1 MCHFLNYSN
10 IIALRKHRATFYE
23 VYKKKTTEGIKSL
36 HYVVGLFTSVLWL
49 YYALINGDAMYLTTI
64 RSVGIVIQ
72 TFNCVFSPFMPQR
85 EPWYMK
91 SLKQIMM
98 FIVIG
103 FGLIVILS
111 QLLKKGTQ
119 RDVIVGWVVLVLTSL
134 CVFVTPSSVL
144 TQVIKTK
151 SVKYMMPILLVLSV
165 TLSGFVWFFYGLL
178 LGDLNIMVPNALGF
192 TLGVIQIIYYVVYR
206 NVKADINDNTTENDE
221 QLSENDEPGAPKAK
235 DQNASIV

>member
-23 VYKKKTTEGIKSL
+23 VYKKKTTQGIKSL
-36 HYVVGLFTSVLWL
+36 HYVLGLFTSVLWL
-49 YYALINGDAMYLTTI
+49 YYALIKGDAMYLTTI
-64 RSVGIVIQ
+64 SSVGIAIQ
-72 TFNCVFSPFMPQR
+72 TFYLCVFAFYAPKRAM
-85 EPWYMK
+85 MK

-111 QLLKKGTQ
+111 QLLTKGTQ

-151 SVKYMMPILLVLSV
+151 SVKYMPILLVLSV

-178 LGDLNIMVPNALGF
+178 LADLNIMVLLFMSMLNYKMF
-192 TLGVIQIIYYVVYR
+192 TY
-206 NVKADINDNTTENDE
+206 
-221 QLSENDEPGAPKAK
+221 
-235 DQNASIV
+235 

>member
-10 IIALRKHRATFYE
+10 IIALRKHSATFYE
-23 VYKKKTTEGIKSL
+23 VYKKKTMEGIKSL

-49 YYALINGDAMYLTTI
+49 YYALIKGDAMYLTTI

-72 TFNCVFSPFMPQR
+72 TFYLCVFAFYAPKRAM
-85 EPWYMK
+85 MK

-111 QLLKKGTQ
+111 QLLTKGTQ

-151 SVKYMMPILLVLSV
+151 SVKYMPILLVLSV

-178 LGDLNIMVPNALGF
+178 LADLNIMVLLFISMLNYKMF
-192 TLGVIQIIYYVVYR
+192 TY
-206 NVKADINDNTTENDE
+206 
-221 QLSENDEPGAPKAK
+221 
-235 DQNASIV
+235 

>member
-36 HYVVGLFTSVLWL
+36 HYMVGLFTSVLWL
-49 YYALINGDAMYLTTI
+49 YYALIKGDAMYLTSI
-64 RSVGIVIQ
+64 RSVGIVMQ
-72 TFNCVFSPFMPQR
+72 TFYLCVFAFYAPKRAM
-85 EPWYMK
+85 MK

-111 QLLKKGTQ
+111 QLSTKGTQ
-119 RDVIVGWVVLVLTSL
+119 RDVIVGW
-134 CVFVTPSSVL
+134 

-151 SVKYMMPILLVLSV
+151 SVKYMPILLVLSV

-178 LGDLNIMVPNALGF
+178 LGDLNIMVLLFMSMLNYKMF
-192 TLGVIQIIYYVVYR
+192 TF
-206 NVKADINDNTTENDE
+206 
-221 QLSENDEPGAPKAK
+221 
-235 DQNASIV
+235 